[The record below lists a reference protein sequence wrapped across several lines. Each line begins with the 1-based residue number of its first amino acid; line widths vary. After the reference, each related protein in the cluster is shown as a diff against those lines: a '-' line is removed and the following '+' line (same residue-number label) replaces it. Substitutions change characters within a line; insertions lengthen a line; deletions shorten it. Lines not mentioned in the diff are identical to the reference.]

1 MFWIELIIVLAI
13 IFIGVRVGG
22 TFLAMAGG
30 IGMFI
35 MTFILHVTPSDP
47 PITVILIMI
56 AVICAAATMQACGGL
71 DYLVRIAE
79 KILRK
84 NPKMI
89 TVLAPVVAYI
99 FTFMCGTGHIVY
111 SLLPVINEI
120 AIETGVRP
128 ERPISASIV
137 SSQQAITACPISAA
151 TVGILAFMAE
161 ATNYTKVNIFT
172 LLIVCVPAT
181 LIGTAI
187 AAIAVIKK
195 CKELADDP
203 EFQARVEAGL
213 IEDFSKKVK
222 EEKKVSKEAKISVTI
237 FLIAMVGIVL
247 LGAVSGLVPTLAD
260 GSKLPLTTVIE
271 IFMLVAAAAMI
282 LLTKLDSN
290 KVLDQPVFRTGM
302 FAVVLAFGL
311 CWLVNT
317 FIGDQSSFI
326 TDNMSALTN
335 KYPWIFIV
343 AVFIVGAITTSQ
355 SSTTMIMIPIG
366 IALGLEAHH
375 LSVMAMTPEN
385 CVYPVNFCTQDDL
398 TRESS
403 IRYYQ
408 RAIDTAQFLDC
419 PCVQISTGFG
429 YFDQPREEGW
439 KYCRESLWTLAQY
452 CEKKDVRLLL
462 EELKVT
468 TTNVLITSKDIA
480 KMLEEIESP
489 SIVGM
494 VDMDQMTYAKETID
508 DYFDNLGDKLQHM
521 EYMSRTAEK
530 RSVTEK
536 RSESKI

>member
-181 LIGTAI
+181 LIGTVI

-195 CKELADDP
+195 GKELADDP

-222 EEKKVSKEAKISVTI
+222 KRKSQQRSKN
-237 FLIAMVGIVL
+237 FRY
-247 LGAVSGLVPTLAD
+247 D
-260 GSKLPLTTVIE
+260 LPHCHGGNRSSRRSQRFSSDAGRRKQTS
-271 IFMLVAAAAMI
+271 AY
-282 LLTKLDSN
+282 DSN
-290 KVLDQPVFRTGM
+290 RNLYARSCGGYDPSYKTGQQ
-302 FAVVLAFGL
+302 
-311 CWLVNT
+311 
-317 FIGDQSSFI
+317 QSS
-326 TDNMSALTN
+326 
-335 KYPWIFIV
+335 
-343 AVFIVGAITTSQ
+343 
-355 SSTTMIMIPIG
+355 
-366 IALGLEAHH
+366 
-375 LSVMAMTPEN
+375 
-385 CVYPVNFCTQDDL
+385 
-398 TRESS
+398 
-403 IRYYQ
+403 
-408 RAIDTAQFLDC
+408 
-419 PCVQISTGFG
+419 
-429 YFDQPREEGW
+429 
-439 KYCRESLWTLAQY
+439 
-452 CEKKDVRLLL
+452 
-462 EELKVT
+462 
-468 TTNVLITSKDIA
+468 
-480 KMLEEIESP
+480 
-489 SIVGM
+489 
-494 VDMDQMTYAKETID
+494 
-508 DYFDNLGDKLQHM
+508 
-521 EYMSRTAEK
+521 
-530 RSVTEK
+530 
-536 RSESKI
+536 

>member
-13 IFIGVRVGG
+13 IFLGVRIGG

-30 IGMFI
+30 IGMLI
-35 MTFILHVTPSDP
+35 MTFVLHVTPSDP

-71 DYLVRIAE
+71 DYLVKIAE

-151 TVGILAFMAE
+151 TVSVLAFTAE
-161 ATNYTKVNIFT
+161 ATGYTSVNIFT
-172 LLIVCVPAT
+172 LLLVCVPAT
-181 LIGTAI
+181 LIGTVVCAF
-187 AAIAVIKK
+187 AVIKK
-195 CKELADDP
+195 GKELADDP
-203 EFQARVEAGL
+203 EFQARVAAGQ
-213 IEDFSKKVK
+213 IQDYTKV
-222 EEKKVSKEAKISVTI
+222 EKKERKETREAKVSVAI
-237 FLIAMVGIVL
+237 FLIAMAGIVL
-247 LGAVSGLVPTLAD
+247 LGAVTQLVPTLSD

-271 IFMLVAAAAMI
+271 IFMLVAAAVMV
-282 LLTKLDSN
+282 LVNRLDSD

-335 KYPWIFIV
+335 KYPWIYIV

-355 SSTTMIMIPIG
+355 SSTTMIMVPIG
-366 IALGLEAHH
+366 IALGLPANIIVAGWVACSSNYFIPASGQCVAAIAFDSAGTTKIGKFVLNHSYMIPG
-375 LSVMAMTPEN
+375 LVCTVVSVI
-385 CVYPVNFCTQDDL
+385 V
-398 TRESS
+398 
-403 IRYYQ
+403 
-408 RAIDTAQFLDC
+408 AI
-419 PCVQISTGFG
+419 
-429 YFDQPREEGW
+429 
-439 KYCRESLWTLAQY
+439 
-452 CEKKDVRLLL
+452 LLGA
-462 EELKVT
+462 V
-468 TTNVLITSKDIA
+468 I
-480 KMLEEIESP
+480 
-489 SIVGM
+489 
-494 VDMDQMTYAKETID
+494 
-508 DYFDNLGDKLQHM
+508 F
-521 EYMSRTAEK
+521 
-530 RSVTEK
+530 
-536 RSESKI
+536 